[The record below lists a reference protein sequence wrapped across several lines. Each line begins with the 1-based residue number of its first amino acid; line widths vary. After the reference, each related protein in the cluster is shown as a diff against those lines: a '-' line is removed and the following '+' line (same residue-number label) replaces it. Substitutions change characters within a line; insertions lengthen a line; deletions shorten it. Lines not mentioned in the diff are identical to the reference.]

1 MHQVVILAGGY
12 GTRLS
17 EETHLRPKPMVEIG
31 GKPIL
36 WHIMKYYAS
45 FGCENFVI
53 CAGYKA
59 SSIKQYFLDYRT
71 LNSDVTF
78 HFSKNE
84 IEYHSEPDENWN
96 VTIVDTGLETQTGG
110 RLRRISHLLDDKFF
124 LTYGDGL
131 SNVDLKKLKDTHEA
145 NQNDVTVTAVRPPG
159 RFGALSLEDEQVSG
173 FIEKPMGDGSWINGG
188 YFLCEKRFLDRI
200 EGDQTVLEQSPL
212 AGAARD
218 GKMGAHKH
226 DGFWHP
232 MDTLRDKN
240 MLETLWNDGSAEWK
254 VW

>member
-1 MHQVVILAGGY
+1 M
-12 GTRLS
+12 
-17 EETHLRPKPMVEIG
+17 
-31 GKPIL
+31 
-36 WHIMKYYAS
+36 
-45 FGCENFVI
+45 
-53 CAGYKA
+53 
-59 SSIKQYFLDYRT
+59 
-71 LNSDVTF
+71 
-78 HFSKNE
+78 
-84 IEYHSEPDENWN
+84 
-96 VTIVDTGLETQTGG
+96 
-110 RLRRISHLLDDKFF
+110 
-124 LTYGDGL
+124 
-131 SNVDLKKLKDTHEA
+131 
-145 NQNDVTVTAVRPPG
+145 TVTAVRPPG

>member
-131 SNVDLKKLKDTHEA
+131 SNVDLNKLQDTHEA

-159 RFGALSLEDEQVSG
+159 RFGALSLENEQVSG

>member
-131 SNVDLKKLKDTHEA
+131 SNVDLNKLQDTHEA

-159 RFGALSLEDEQVSG
+159 RFGALSLENEQVSG

-240 MLETLWNDGSAEWK
+240 MLETLWRDGSAEWK

>member
-1 MHQVVILAGGY
+1 MHQGVILAGGY

-131 SNVDLKKLKDTHEA
+131 SNVDLNKLQDTHEA

-159 RFGALSLEDEQVSG
+159 RFGALSLENEQVSG

-240 MLETLWNDGSAEWK
+240 MLETLWRDGSAEWK

>member
-17 EETHLRPKPMVEIG
+17 EEPPLRPKPMVEIG

-131 SNVDLKKLKDTHEA
+131 SNVDLNKLQDTHEA

-159 RFGALSLEDEQVSG
+159 RFGALSLENEQVSG

-240 MLETLWNDGSAEWK
+240 MLETLWRDGSAEWK

>member
-96 VTIVDTGLETQTGG
+96 VTIVDTGLDTQTGG

>member
-1 MHQVVILAGGY
+1 MTMHQVVILAGGY

-84 IEYHSEPDENWN
+84 I
-96 VTIVDTGLETQTGG
+96 
-110 RLRRISHLLDDKFF
+110 
-124 LTYGDGL
+124 
-131 SNVDLKKLKDTHEA
+131 
-145 NQNDVTVTAVRPPG
+145 
-159 RFGALSLEDEQVSG
+159 
-173 FIEKPMGDGSWINGG
+173 
-188 YFLCEKRFLDRI
+188 
-200 EGDQTVLEQSPL
+200 
-212 AGAARD
+212 
-218 GKMGAHKH
+218 
-226 DGFWHP
+226 
-232 MDTLRDKN
+232 
-240 MLETLWNDGSAEWK
+240 
-254 VW
+254 